1 MRYRVPTAPNAS
13 TVPFSDRDEGRPG
26 TPSRITL
33 RHWQHSADAVR
44 SRRIASRA
52 NGSLPMALRTEVTLS
67 TAFEAAVV
75 DRARPLI
82 SPERKRERSITW
94 RHSGGRA
101 DGPGRDDGRL
111 DVTPDV
117 LVRPSAAARGANR
130 GGE

>member
-1 MRYRVPTAPNAS
+1 
-13 TVPFSDRDEGRPG
+13 
-26 TPSRITL
+26 
-33 RHWQHSADAVR
+33 
-44 SRRIASRA
+44 
-52 NGSLPMALRTEVTLS
+52 MALRTEVTLS
-67 TAFEAAVV
+67 TAFETAVV

-94 RHSGGRA
+94 RHSGDRA
-101 DGPGRDDGRL
+101 DDPGRDDGRL